1 MPGCYLRLTHAL
13 RRYRML
19 VSLRVHFGSL
29 RSVSLKQGRGVTLIK
44 FAATASSHAQ
54 ATSPAGEATS
64 KSIRCSSKLTRACG
78 VYFCRPH
85 MVPTLA
91 QLPAARLG
99 LQPPARQPGSQAASQ
114 PGRQPGSFSF
124 SRAQPTSRPAGRPA
138 SQPAPASPS
147 QPISQPDSPN
157 FEKTA

>member
-1 MPGCYLRLTHAL
+1 MMPGCYLRLTHAL

-19 VSLRVHFGSL
+19 VSLRVYFGSF
-29 RSVSLKQGRGVTLIK
+29 RSVSLKQGRGVTLTK

-54 ATSPAGEATS
+54 ATSPAGEATCT
-64 KSIRCSSKLTRACG
+64 SIRCSSKLTRACG

-85 MVPTLA
+85 MV
-91 QLPAARLG
+91 QLWLRCQ
-99 LQPPARQPGSQAASQ
+99 QPVLDYSRQQGSQAASQ

-124 SRAQPTSRPAGRPA
+124 SRAQPTSRRPAGRPA

-147 QPISQPDSPN
+147 RPQPAN
-157 FEKTA
+157 